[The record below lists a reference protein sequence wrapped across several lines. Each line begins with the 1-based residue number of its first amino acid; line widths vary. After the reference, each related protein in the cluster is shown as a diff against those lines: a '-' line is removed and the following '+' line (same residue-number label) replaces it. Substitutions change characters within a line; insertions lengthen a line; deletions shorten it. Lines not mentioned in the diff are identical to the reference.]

1 MGIAIRMAK
10 TIEMMPRV
18 SVTGRRRAS
27 SSDTARLVH
36 SDSPRSPRAILPSH
50 EKYCT

>member
-10 TIEMMPRV
+10 VMEMMPRT

-27 SSDTARLVH
+27 SSETARFVQ
-36 SDSPRSPRAILPSH
+36 SDSPRLPRAMLPSH
-50 EKYCT
+50 EKYWT